1 MSEAAAANGQLV
13 IRGARTHNLKNID
26 LTLPAGRLIIVTGV
40 SGSGK
45 SSLAFDTIYAEGQRR
60 YVESLSAYARQ
71 FLERM
76 EKPDV
81 DRIDGIC
88 PAIAIRQKNS
98 VRNPRSTVGT
108 TTEIHD
114 YLRLFFA
121 RIGRT
126 ICRQC
131 GREVERESA
140 EAAARELAALPKGT
154 RLLLGFDYA
163 VEDADAAAPAAGAD
177 AVEDADAAVPGGG
190 ADALEDADAA
200 APAAGA
206 DAVEDADAAGPAASS
221 GVEEPGPGDRSEPGG
236 EPAAQAAPA
245 ADGAGVEA
253 GRSASDGR
261 ASDTPAAGAGD
272 PVAAAVAGLRKRG
285 FARIMVPDED
295 DPDEPQGRVARLD
308 EVDPARLAGRRS
320 LRIVVDRVQVKPD
333 VLGRMT
339 DSIETAYL
347 EGGGSAFALEVGRD
361 GRPTEAPEHRFSER
375 FECRACGIGYE
386 PPQPRLF
393 SFNNPFGACPTCH
406 GFGNV
411 IELDLNLVVPD
422 RTKSIRRQ
430 AVEPWSKPEYRPQ
443 LTRLMRAA
451 QGGAVRLDT
460 PWCELTDAERDF
472 VIEGDGAGYAGV
484 RGFFAS
490 LERKKYKM
498 HVRVFLSRYRGYVTC
513 PGCDGTRLRP
523 EARGVQVAGRTIDEV
538 CALTVGEAAA
548 FFEGLALADSE
559 RTVAD
564 RLVREIGRRLSFLR
578 DVGLDYLT
586 LDRLS
591 STLSGGEAQR
601 INLATALGSALVGT
615 LYVLDEPSIGLH
627 PRDNERL
634 IAILRKLRD
643 QGNTV
648 LVVEHDA
655 DTIRTADVVVDLGLG
670 AGEQGGR
677 VIHAGSFDA
686 LLDDP
691 QSLTAKYMR
700 GDLTIPLPASRRKH
714 PQPLSIRV
722 AGARE
727 HNLRGIDVE
736 IPLNTLTCVTGVS
749 GSGKSTLVHDVVY
762 AAIKRQKG
770 VWDKRVGRH
779 DRLEGAELVTDVTL
793 VDQTPIGRTPRSNPV
808 TYLKA
813 FDPIRELFSHTRDAR
828 AAGLTPGHFSF
839 NVPGGRCDGCE
850 GEGVVRVEMQFLA
863 DVFVPCDECDGRRF
877 KPQVLEVRY
886 RGRNVDDVLDMTV
899 REALAFFAGSAKICR
914 RLRLLDEIG
923 LGYLRL
929 GQPATTLSG
938 GEAQRIKIAS
948 HLAAR
953 RADRTLY
960 ILDEPTTGLHF
971 DDVAKLL
978 AAFGKLLQAGNS
990 ILVIEHNLDVVK
1002 SADWV
1007 IDLGPEGGEG
1017 GGQVVAA
1024 GTPEQIA
1031 MDEGSHTGRHLRP
1044 VLCAEQASGA

>member
-1 MSEAAAANGQLV
+1 MPEDQAAAANAHLV

-81 DRIDGIC
+81 DHIDGIC

-126 ICRQC
+126 ICREC
-131 GREVERESA
+131 GREVVRESA
-140 EAAARELAALPKGT
+140 ESAARELAALPEGT
-154 RLLLGFDYA
+154 RLLLGFDH
-163 VEDADAAAPAAGAD
+163 
-177 AVEDADAAVPGGG
+177 AVEDADAAVPVAGDDPEGSAPGDG
-190 ADALEDADAA
+190 AE
-200 APAAGA
+200 
-206 DAVEDADAAGPAASS
+206 
-221 GVEEPGPGDRSEPGG
+221 PGDRSEPA
-236 EPAAQAAPA
+236 EPPADAPA
-245 ADGAGVEA
+245 IAG
-253 GRSASDGR
+253 GS
-261 ASDTPAAGAGD
+261 
-272 PVAAAVAGLRKRG
+272 VAAAIAGLRKRG
-285 FARIMVPDED
+285 FARMIVPGEADPD
-295 DPDEPQGRVARLD
+295 DPDGTGGRVVRLD

-320 LRIVVDRVQVKPD
+320 LRIVVDRVRVGPD
-333 VLGRMT
+333 LLGRMT

-347 EGGGSAFALEVGRD
+347 EGAGSAFAIEVGAD
-361 GRPTEAPEHRFSER
+361 GRPTDAAEHRFSER

-386 PPQPRLF
+386 PPEPRLF

-411 IELDLNLVVPD
+411 IELDLNLVVPNPS
-422 RTKSIRRQ
+422 KSIRRQ
-430 AVEPWSKPEYRPQ
+430 AIEPWSKPEYRPQ

-451 QGGAVRLDT
+451 QDGAVRLDT
-460 PWCELTDAERDF
+460 PWSELSDAERDY
-472 VIEGDGAGYAGV
+472 VIEGDGAGFPGV

-523 EARGVQVAGRTIDEV
+523 EARGVQVAGRTIDEI
-538 CALTVGEAAA
+538 CALTVGEAGE
-548 FFEGLALADSE
+548 FFDGLALTESE

-677 VIHAGSFDA
+677 VIHAGSFDT
-686 LLDDP
+686 LLEEP

-700 GDLTIPLPASRRKH
+700 GDLRIPLPASRRKH
-714 PQPLSIRV
+714 PPLAIRV
-722 AGARE
+722 TGARE
-727 HNLRGIDVE
+727 HNLRGIDVD

-770 VWDKRVGRH
+770 AWDKRVGRH
-779 DRLEGAELVTDVTL
+779 DLLKGAELVNDVTL

-839 NVPGGRCDGCE
+839 NVPGGRCDDCE

-863 DVFVPCDECDGRRF
+863 DVFVPCDECGGRRF
-877 KPQVLEVRY
+877 KPQVLDVKY
-886 RGRNVDDVLDMTV
+886 RGRGVDDVLDMTV

-978 AAFGKLLQAGNS
+978 AAFRKLLQAGNS
-990 ILVIEHNLDVVK
+990 ILVIEHNLDVIK

-1017 GGQVVAA
+1017 GGQIVAA

-1031 MDEGSHTGRHLRP
+1031 MNGGSHTGRHLRP
-1044 VLCAEQASGA
+1044 VLASEQPVEG